1 MSEVFTE
8 VFIVVVVVVF
18 FARINQLYA
27 VLKLE

>member
-18 FARINQLYA
+18 ARINQLYA